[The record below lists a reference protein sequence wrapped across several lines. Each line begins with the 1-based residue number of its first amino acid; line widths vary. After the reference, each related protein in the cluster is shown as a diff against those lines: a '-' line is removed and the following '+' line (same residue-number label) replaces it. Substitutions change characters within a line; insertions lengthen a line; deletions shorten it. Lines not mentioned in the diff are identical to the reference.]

1 MNCSWTHHK
10 ETQVRLYHPELVK
23 LQWLPIQ
30 QRIDFKAIILMFKAI
45 YQQAP
50 HYIIDILQVGAER
63 RLLRSNSSCSPYF
76 VVPRTSHITF
86 ADRAFSVYG
95 PKLWNKL
102 PDHIRDTTSFNTFK
116 ALLKAHLFQEAYHQ
130 WLFISSVPQRLWAN
144 FWFRRYTNYCLIDWL
159 IYHYKQHPEP
169 GTSESAR

>member
-50 HYIIDILQVGAER
+50 HYIIDILQVSAER
-63 RLLRSNSSCSPYF
+63 RLLRSNSSCSQYF
-76 VVPRTSHITF
+76 LVPRTSQITF
-86 ADRAFSVYG
+86 ADRA
-95 PKLWNKL
+95 
-102 PDHIRDTTSFNTFK
+102 
-116 ALLKAHLFQEAYHQ
+116 
-130 WLFISSVPQRLWAN
+130 SSIFLDPSS
-144 FWFRRYTNYCLIDWL
+144 
-159 IYHYKQHPEP
+159 
-169 GTSESAR
+169 G